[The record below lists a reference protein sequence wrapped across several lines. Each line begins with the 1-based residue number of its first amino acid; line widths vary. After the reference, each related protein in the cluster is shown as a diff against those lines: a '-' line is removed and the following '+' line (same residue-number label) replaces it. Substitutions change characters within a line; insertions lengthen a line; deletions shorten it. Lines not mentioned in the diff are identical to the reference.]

1 MQYMHT
7 KNPAL
12 QGQLTERVYME
23 LLAYSHQVQ
32 VVDIKKKNMHDK
44 AENQGR
50 FSTRFKG
57 VVVSSVFTSCQFKHS
72 CDFKPFKY
80 KTV

>member
-1 MQYMHT
+1 
-7 KNPAL
+7 
-12 QGQLTERVYME
+12 ME

-50 FSTRFKG
+50 FSTRFKA
-57 VVVSSVFTSCQFKHS
+57 VVAQVFLRHVSLNIRVISRRSSTRRCEREQSVLHLKVLMENSGQF
-72 CDFKPFKY
+72 
-80 KTV
+80 